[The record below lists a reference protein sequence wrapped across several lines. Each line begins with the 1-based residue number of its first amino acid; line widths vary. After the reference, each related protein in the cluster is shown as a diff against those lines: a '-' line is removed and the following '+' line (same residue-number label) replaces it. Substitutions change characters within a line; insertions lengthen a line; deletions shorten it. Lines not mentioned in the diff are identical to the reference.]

1 MWNQWPV
8 RTPQDFDLML
18 INHRHHIVLYVWVKC
33 FWTTYIY
40 ISSTLGHCSLFCSDD
55 WLTSRWEDQQKSKHC
70 HTCLSVCVCWLPAVD
85 FRLGSDTLLL
95 PFSPSASAAPF
106 LLAAMRTAAVAA
118 VMVML
123 CTMVVH
129 ADVKPQR
136 DFSVRRVKWTHTHTR
151 GFLFLNRECDIVLLG
166 QRGELWVSA
175 LTVVYY
181 VPLSVREH
189 YVLMCVCVWGATVF
203 TVSKD

>member
-151 GFLFLNRECDIVLLG
+151 LL
-166 QRGELWVSA
+166 
-175 LTVVYY
+175 
-181 VPLSVREH
+181 
-189 YVLMCVCVWGATVF
+189 
-203 TVSKD
+203 VSKSRVWYCVIGTERGAVSFCSYSCLLCASICERTLCSDVCLCLRSYRFHSF